1 MKERG
6 RDAFGETGNGSGRSS
21 AATAAAGSP
30 AVGKRGV
37 NYKWLYDKGVGLSR
51 SRGSNSGTG
60 IGSGSGGL
68 VKSESMAF

>member
-6 RDAFGETGNGSGRSS
+6 RDAFGESGNGGGRSS
-21 AATAAAGSP
+21 AAGSP

-37 NYKWLYDKGVGLSR
+37 NYKWLYDKGVGLNGSR
-51 SRGSNSGTG
+51 
-60 IGSGSGGL
+60 GSGGL